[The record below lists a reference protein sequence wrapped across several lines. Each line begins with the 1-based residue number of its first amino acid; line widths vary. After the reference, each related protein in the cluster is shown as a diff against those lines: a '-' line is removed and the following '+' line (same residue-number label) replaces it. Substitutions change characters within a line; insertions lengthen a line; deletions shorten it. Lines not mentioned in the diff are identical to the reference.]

1 MELNEA
7 LSLVSE
13 RVRGLS
19 RYHLEPR
26 PTTIKLNQN
35 ENPNDWPL
43 SIKEEIAQFCKTR
56 PWNQYPNFVP
66 DTLKQKLSDYTGVPA
81 AGILV
86 GNGSNEMLLVLLL
99 ALLDS
104 HSRAIICQPTFTIYG
119 LLIRGLGGA
128 AIEVRPNEDLSYNL
142 DRLCEAIIAN
152 PKSLLILCS
161 PNNPTGSVLSE
172 EQLRKIL
179 SVHKGFFILDQAYVE
194 FGGFNAVPLLREY
207 PNLIITRTFS
217 KAMAGAGLRLGYM
230 LGRPEIIDEINKIKL
245 PYNIN
250 FFSERVAETLLGH
263 IDYVQARVEQI
274 NGERDR
280 LYAFFKSLPL
290 DNSYPSCA
298 NFLLIRTKK
307 KRELFEHLAKN
318 GILVRDVSGYPML
331 ENCLRINAG
340 TPEENRVLQEA
351 MRSFFEGDVHAY
363 TILQRTFP

>member
-43 SIKEEIAQFCKTR
+43 SIKEELARFCTAR

-66 DTLKQKLSDYTGVPA
+66 ETLKGKLADYTGVPA
-81 AGILV
+81 SGILV
-86 GNGSNEMLLVLLL
+86 GNGSNEMLLTLLL
-99 ALLDS
+99 AFMAG
-104 HSRAIICQPTFTIYG
+104 HSRVIICQPTFTVYR
-119 LLIRGLGGA
+119 LLVNGLGGA
-128 AIEVRPNEDLSYNL
+128 ETIVRLNADMSYNVEA
-142 DRLCEAIIAN
+142 LCESAAAN
-152 PKSLLILCS
+152 PRSLLILCS

-172 EQLRKIL
+172 EQIRAVLA
-179 SVHKGFFILDQAYVE
+179 VQTGFLILDQAYVE

-230 LGRPEIIDEINKIKL
+230 LGTPEIIDEISKIKL

-263 IDYVQARVEQI
+263 IDYVQTRVEQI

-280 LYAFFKSLPL
+280 LFAFFKTLPL
-290 DNSYPSCA
+290 DNVYPSRA

-340 TPEENRVLQEA
+340 TPEENRALQTA
-351 MRSFFEGDVHAY
+351 MRAFFGVE
-363 TILQRTFP
+363 